1 MLNKY
6 VAGFFSGVL
15 GDKDK
20 KKSDLLESPSKEAEA
35 EYVSQICRDKAPLT
49 FVVKSKRI
57 KFNLTT
63 KASNNGFKQSSL
75 NQSSDQ
81 L

>member
-1 MLNKY
+1 MEIRRRRSLNELGSRKHLPVLNKY

-35 EYVSQICRDKAPLT
+35 E
-49 FVVKSKRI
+49 
-57 KFNLTT
+57 
-63 KASNNGFKQSSL
+63 
-75 NQSSDQ
+75 
-81 L
+81 